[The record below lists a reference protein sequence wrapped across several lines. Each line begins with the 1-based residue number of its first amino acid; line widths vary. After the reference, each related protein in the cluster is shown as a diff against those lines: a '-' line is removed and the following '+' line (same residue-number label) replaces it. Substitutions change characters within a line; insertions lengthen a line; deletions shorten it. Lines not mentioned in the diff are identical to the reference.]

1 MRMGYLRSKAFTG
14 IFTFCKEVGLTQPR
28 SFKALQLEPGC
39 PESVLLGSVPGP
51 LPQAGNGVC
60 RGQGRNWAMRKAIA
74 QLDSEQREALIYL
87 ADVALAMFSAALI
100 VSTLQFV
107 FELVP

>member
-1 MRMGYLRSKAFTG
+1 
-14 IFTFCKEVGLTQPR
+14 
-28 SFKALQLEPGC
+28 
-39 PESVLLGSVPGP
+39 
-51 LPQAGNGVC
+51 
-60 RGQGRNWAMRKAIA
+60 MRKAIA